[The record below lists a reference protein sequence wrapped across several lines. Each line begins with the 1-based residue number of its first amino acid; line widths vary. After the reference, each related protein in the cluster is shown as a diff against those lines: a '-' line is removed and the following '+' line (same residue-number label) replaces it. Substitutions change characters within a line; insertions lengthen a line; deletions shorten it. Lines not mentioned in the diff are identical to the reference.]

1 MTVNCNAN
9 ARLAA
14 HAHTTAD
21 LSKAVL
27 EGLEGSRHALVED
40 KVCVQVHILLP
51 AVML

>member
-1 MTVNCNAN
+1 MTVSGKVTVG
-9 ARLAA
+9 LAA
-14 HAHTTAD
+14 HVHTTAD
-21 LSKAVL
+21 LSEAVP